1 MPHQFSLWLR
11 AFAALSLAVVVGGCG
26 PPPPRV
32 PTAIFEPTFMDF
44 IKSVTPIGN
53 HTLEFQL
60 ASGGS
65 YAYDRQTAL
74 DDIEPTPDD
83 MLLAGTREGTGW
95 AYVVSSDGR
104 NGSCYRVRAPAFLR
118 EGRVM
123 FASGLSLPTS
133 PGFNASSAGPDG
145 VWAYDQDWFCVNAE
159 GFVSGYEAFG
169 FQ

>member
-1 MPHQFSLWLR
+1 VDL
-11 AFAALSLAVVVGGCG
+11 
-26 PPPPRV
+26 
-32 PTAIFEPTFMDF
+32 

-53 HTLEFQL
+53 ATLELQL

-65 YAYDRQTAL
+65 YAVDDRTTL
-74 DDIEPTPDD
+74 SDVVPTPDD
-83 MLLAGTREGTGW
+83 MLLAGTRDGAGW

-118 EGRVM
+118 EGRVL
-123 FASGLSLPTS
+123 FATGLSLPIT

-145 VWAYDQDWFCVNAE
+145 IWAYDQDWFCVNAE
-159 GFVSGYEAFG
+159 GFVSGYENFG